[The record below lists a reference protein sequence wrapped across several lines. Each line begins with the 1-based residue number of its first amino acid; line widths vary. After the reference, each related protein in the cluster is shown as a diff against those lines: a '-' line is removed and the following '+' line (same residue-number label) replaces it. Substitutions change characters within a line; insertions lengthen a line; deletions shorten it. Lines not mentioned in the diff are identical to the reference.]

1 MTAILRVHPTSKA
14 SRILLA
20 RASRRPVISTQ
31 SSRRTYSWSSY
42 GADGDPNA
50 STYQQQSRTRELEHP
65 GPPPPKISKE
75 SAPPS
80 GPSPPPPSRAQPQP
94 QPGSTP
100 PPESTAPAQ
109 KPPHEAAIAAGT
121 AQPPQAAPQIPS
133 NKAHP
138 TLTDGRQSP
147 NVDEHG
153 NLKPDV
159 PDDVRRHNRELES
172 RYDRAYN
179 QIGEDGQVQKGWW
192 SQDRHFEPS
201 VEEQENRFVR
211 WWPRG

>member
-1 MTAILRVHPTSKA
+1 MANPTRRHISNKAGRGNWSIQVCTVPYIRLLFSNLLR
-14 SRILLA
+14 
-20 RASRRPVISTQ
+20 RRPGRPHRQGEDITNIPH
-31 SSRRTYSWSSY
+31 RR
-42 GADGDPNA
+42 P
-50 STYQQQSRTRELEHP
+50 P
-65 GPPPPKISKE
+65 GPPPPKISKQA
-75 SAPPS
+75 APPS

-94 QPGSTP
+94 QPGSAP
-100 PPESTAPAQ
+100 PPESAAPAQ
-109 KPPHEAAIAAGT
+109 KPPHAAAVAAGT
-121 AQPPQAAPQIPS
+121 AQPPQTAPQIPS

-153 NLKPDV
+153 NLRPDV
-159 PDDVRRHNRELES
+159 PEDVKRHNRELES

-179 QIGEDGQVQKGWW
+179 QIAEDGKVQKGWW
-192 SQDRHFEPS
+192 SQDRHFEPT